1 MNIHH
6 IGYLVKDIEKAKE
19 AFKKLG
25 FKITQAVSEDLDRK
39 ASICFINNG
48 AYCVELISLWKES
61 DLYPLLKKYKKTAY
75 HICYEVGCL
84 ELAIKKMQKEGF
96 TLVRVPEKAVSIG
109 GGNARVAFLM
119 DIDIGMI
126 ELVELGKGA
135 YGESIWT

>member
-48 AYCVELISLWKES
+48 VYCVELISPWKES
-61 DLYPLLKKYKKTAY
+61 DLYPLLKKFKKTAY

-84 ELAIKKMQKEGF
+84 ELAIKKMEEEGF
-96 TLVRVPEKAVSIG
+96 TLFRAPEKAVSIG
-109 GGNARVAFLM
+109 GG
-119 DIDIGMI
+119 
-126 ELVELGKGA
+126 
-135 YGESIWT
+135 